1 MKIAGVDEA
10 GRGPI
15 AGPVFAAAVIL
26 NPKKNILNLADSKKL
41 SENKIS
47 IISKEIQEKSLSWA
61 VSSSSVKEIESL
73 NILNASLLA
82 MKRAVSLLDIKPS
95 ELIIDGKFIFEM
107 DIKMRAVIKADTKF
121 KEVMAAS
128 ILAKDYRD
136 KYMIKLDKKF
146 PEYYF
151 KNHKGY
157 PTKQHLEAIE
167 LEGICVHHRK
177 TFKPI
182 LKYL

>member
-26 NPKKNILNLADSKKL
+26 NPKKNISNLADSKKL
-41 SENKIS
+41 SQNKIS

-82 MKRAVSLLDIKPS
+82 MKRAVNLLDIKPS

-136 KYMIKLDKKF
+136 NYMIKLDKKF

>member
-15 AGPVFAAAVIL
+15 AGPVYAAAVIL
-26 NPKKNILNLADSKKL
+26 NP
-41 SENKIS
+41 
-47 IISKEIQEKSLSWA
+47 EKA
-61 VSSSSVKEIESL
+61 IP
-73 NILNASLLA
+73 
-82 MKRAVSLLDIKPS
+82 D
-95 ELIIDGKFIFEM
+95 M
-107 DIKMRAVIKADTKF
+107 DIEMRAIIKADDKF

-128 ILAKDYRD
+128 ILAKYHRD
-136 KYMIKLDKKF
+136 NYMINLDKKF
-146 PEYYF
+146 PEYSF

-167 LEGICVHHRK
+167 LKGICVHHRK

>member
-1 MKIAGVDEA
+1 MKIAGVDES

-15 AGPVFAAAVIL
+15 AGPVFAAAVVLDPTKDI
-26 NPKKNILNLADSKKL
+26 PDLADSKKL
-41 SENKIS
+41 TTNQ
-47 IISKEIQEKSLSWA
+47 IINLSKQIKERSLSWS
-61 VSSSSVKEIESL
+61 VRSSSVKEIEKL

-82 MKRAVSLLDIKPS
+82 MKRAVMSLDIKPS
-95 ELIIDGKFIFEM
+95 RLIIDGKFTLEM
-107 DIKMRAVIKADTKF
+107 DIEMQAIIKADTKY

-128 ILAKDYRD
+128 ILAKNHRD
-136 KYMIKLDKKF
+136 NYMIKLDKKF
-146 PEYYF
+146 PKYYF

-167 LEGICVHHRK
+167 LVGICVHHRK

-182 LKYL
+182 LNYL

>member
-1 MKIAGVDEA
+1 MKIAGVDES

-15 AGPVFAAAVIL
+15 AGPVFAAAVVLDPTNDI
-26 NPKKNILNLADSKKL
+26 PGLADSKKL
-41 SENKIS
+41 TTNQ
-47 IISKEIQEKSLSWA
+47 IINLSKQIKERSLSWS
-61 VSSSSVKEIESL
+61 VRSSSVKEIEKL

-82 MKRAVSLLDIKPS
+82 MKRAVMSLDIKPS
-95 ELIIDGKFIFEM
+95 RLIIESKFTLEM
-107 DIKMRAVIKADTKF
+107 DIEMQAIIKANTKY

-128 ILAKDYRD
+128 ILAKNHRD
-136 KYMIKLDKKF
+136 NYMIKLDKKF
-146 PEYYF
+146 PKYYF

-167 LEGICVHHRK
+167 LVGICVHHRK

-182 LKYL
+182 LNYL